1 MLLGKKKTDTQEERN
16 NVLRQKIISFK
27 KFFGTDEGREVML
40 DLMNKFYILN
50 PLPVEMSE
58 FERGRAEGKRDTVLY
73 MLSLSNTD
81 MARLDKIMR
90 GDFT

>member
-40 DLMNKFYILN
+40 DLINKFYILN

-58 FERGRAEGKRDTVLY
+58 FERGRPGAGRERSHVRVLPPLLPAPAGY
-73 MLSLSNTD
+73 AAGL
-81 MARLDKIMR
+81 
-90 GDFT
+90 